1 MNKEESYREQIEKHR
16 QRIDRVKPAAART
29 SELPPRARV
38 HRHAKKKTAVK
49 LKYPVI
55 RLLVLFFIL
64 LPLTVFSIISY
75 WGESKTKPINA
86 NGAASGGYD
95 NVVLDGGR
103 GENPES
109 SRDTEHAEETKNEQ
123 GIDEDSG
130 QKEEDV
136 PEEHVKQPALPA
148 DEEISESDGKDGV
161 QQDKTAE
168 ESASTGT
175 PSSSTIGAKPQ
186 SSKSESSSNSEKM
199 LYHTVKP
206 GETLFRI
213 AMNYYKSQDGI
224 EIIRK
229 ANGIKENEIKVGE
242 TLKIPIK

>member
-1 MNKEESYREQIEKHR
+1 MSKDESYREQIEKHR
-16 QRIDRVKPAAART
+16 QRIERVRPVAARA

-49 LKYPVI
+49 LKFPII

-86 NGAASGGYD
+86 IGGYEK
-95 NVVLDGGR
+95 VVLDDGTE
-103 GENPES
+103 ENPES
-109 SRDTEHAEETKNEQ
+109 SGKSESAVETKDEQ
-123 GIDEDSG
+123 V
-130 QKEEDV
+130 KEEDNEDQDEV
-136 PEEHVKQPALPA
+136 VQDDTVVEPSSPANDSTSA
-148 DEEISESDGKDGV
+148 SDGKDGG
-161 QQDKTAE
+161 QQDKPAAE
-168 ESASTGT
+168 SKSTGT
-175 PSSSTIGAKPQ
+175 PSSSNAGAKPK
-186 SSKSESSSNSEKM
+186 SSIGDAGSSGEKV

-224 EIIRK
+224 EIIRN

>member
-1 MNKEESYREQIEKHR
+1 MNKEETYREQIEKHR
-16 QRIDRVKPAAART
+16 QRIERVKPAAARAT
-29 SELPPRARV
+29 ELPPRARV

-64 LPLTVFSIISY
+64 LPITLFSIISY
-75 WGESKTKPINA
+75 LGESKTKPINT
-86 NGAASGGYD
+86 SGGYD
-95 NVVLDGGR
+95 QVVLDDGS
-103 GENPES
+103 GENSNS
-109 SRDTEHAEETKNEQ
+109 SGDTESAEEAKDDQ
-123 GIDEDSG
+123 VRDEDSG
-130 QKEEDV
+130 QKEEDAQ
-136 PEEHVKQPALPA
+136 EEQVIQPALPA
-148 DEEISESDGKDGV
+148 NDAISESEGKNGG
-161 QQDKTAE
+161 QQEKAADD
-168 ESASTGT
+168 STSTST
-175 PSSSTIGAKPQ
+175 PSSTKNDAKPE
-186 SSKSESSSNSEKM
+186 SSKGDSGSSSEKM